1 MAHGCNIDLTSNK
14 VHYIILC
21 MHWVIIQDITLV
33 KIMLSQL
40 IDLSIVEQVMNTI
53 WLNKTLTYI
62 NQTNT
67 CKSYLST
74 GSRKLSFIH
83 DESCS
88 LKFNMI
94 HRKLKPNTH
103 EYGIN
108 TYSVTILW
116 L

>member
-1 MAHGCNIDLTSNK
+1 M
-14 VHYIILC
+14 
-21 MHWVIIQDITLV
+21 
-33 KIMLSQL
+33 SQL
-40 IDLSIVEQVMNTI
+40 IDLSKVGQVMNTI

-67 CKSYLST
+67 CKSHLSVIIT
-74 GSRKLSFIH
+74 SSRKLPFIH

-94 HRKLKPNTH
+94 HRKLKPNTL

-108 TYSVTILW
+108 TYSVTIL
-116 L
+116 LL